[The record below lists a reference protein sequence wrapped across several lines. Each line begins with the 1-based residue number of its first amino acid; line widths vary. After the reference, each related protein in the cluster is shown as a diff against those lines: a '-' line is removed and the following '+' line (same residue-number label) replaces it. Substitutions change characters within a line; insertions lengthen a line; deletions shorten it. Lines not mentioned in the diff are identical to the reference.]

1 MRGVASRA
9 ARYLRRNPNGAGA
22 SWGRLALALRR
33 GVDPAPAATGLIRG
47 RLGQLRGGSLGGDVN
62 ATAVAVLALE
72 SRRPRAARRAARWLS
87 SIQGPGGGFGFRPGI
102 APDVDTTGLATWAL
116 AREGLWPQAR
126 RGGIFV
132 RSAQAADGGFPSL
145 LGGVSNSQ
153 STGLAL
159 VALRVA
165 GIGARIRSSTGTTPL
180 DFLASLAHDN
190 GSIAYNATSNPT
202 PVWTT
207 GQALLG
213 LTSKARLVETDTLR
227 RPDSDPTNG
236 RA

>member
-9 ARYLRRNPNGAGA
+9 ARYLRRNPNEAGA

-33 GVDPAPAATGLIRG
+33 GVDPAAAATGLIRG
-47 RLGQLRGGSLGGDVN
+47 RIRQLRGGSLGGDVN

-87 SIQGPGGGFGFRPGI
+87 SIQGPGGGFGFQPGI

-116 AREGLWPQAR
+116 ARAGLWPQAR
-126 RGGIFV
+126 RGAAFL
-132 RSAQAADGGFPSL
+132 RSVQASDGGFPSL
-145 LGGVSNSQ
+145 PGGASNSQ
-153 STGLAL
+153 STGLGL

-165 GIGARIRSSTGTTPL
+165 GAGARVQSSTGKTPL
-180 DFLASLAHDN
+180 DFLASLAREN
-190 GSIAYNATSNPT
+190 GSIAYTATSHPT

-207 GQALLG
+207 AQALLG

-227 RPDSDPTNG
+227 RPDF
-236 RA
+236 